1 MLVSMKEMLEDAR
14 KNHYAI
20 PAFDVSNYEM
30 MRAVLEACE
39 EEKSPALLMGLGVD
53 LTGKGMDLLSSM
65 VKEASNF
72 FNIPVC
78 FHLDHATDFE
88 LIKRAIDAGF
98 SSVMYDGS
106 VLDFENNAKNTL
118 KVTEYAHKY
127 GITVEAELGHVG
139 NASVGSIS
147 ETGSNT
153 DPGESLTVPDEVK
166 KFVEITDVDALA
178 VAIGTSHG
186 VYKKTPELRIDRL
199 DEIVA
204 LCDRPLVLHGGSG
217 TPDDQMQ
224 NAIHHGITKINIYS
238 DVVGAL
244 NKGLKNKLNSVENP
258 STWPFIVYEDAMA
271 MMKEVVKDK
280 IRKFGNAGRI

>member
-1 MLVSMKEMLEDAR
+1 MLVTMKEMLADAK

-30 MRAVLEACE
+30 MKAVLETCE
-39 EEKSPALLMGLGVD
+39 EEKSPALLMTLGVD
-53 LTGKGMDLLSSM
+53 TEGRNLQLISSM
-65 VKEASNF
+65 IKGASDYF
-72 FNIPVC
+72 KVPVC
-78 FHLDHATDFE
+78 LHMDHATDIDF
-88 LIKRAIDAGF
+88 IKYGCDNGY

-106 VLDFENNAKNTL
+106 VLSFDENAKNTAI
-118 KVTEYAHKY
+118 VTEYAHKK

-147 ETGSNT
+147 ETGTDT
-153 DPGESLTVPDEVK
+153 DPGESLTVPEEVA

-186 VYKKTPELRIDRL
+186 VYQKTPELRIDRL
-199 DEIVA
+199 DEITAV
-204 LCDRPLVLHGGSG
+204 CSRPLVLHGGSG

-238 DVVGAL
+238 DVLFAL
-244 NKGLKNKLNSVENP
+244 NQGLKGTLNTITNP
-258 STWPFIVYEDAMA
+258 STWPFLVYEDAMK
-271 MMKEVVKDK
+271 MMKDV
-280 IRKFGNAGRI
+280 IREKLRTFGSAGRI

>member
-1 MLVSMKEMLEDAR
+1 MLADAR
-14 KNHYAI
+14 KNHYAL

-30 MRAVLEACE
+30 MKAVLDACE
-39 EEKSPALLMGLGVD
+39 EEGSPALLMGLGVD
-53 LTGKGMDLLSSM
+53 LGGRAMDLMASM
-65 VKEASNF
+65 VASASKF
-72 FNIPVC
+72 YSIPVC

-106 VLDFENNAKNTL
+106 VLDFENNAKNTAE
-118 KVTEYAHKY
+118 VTKYAHER
-127 GITVEAELGHVG
+127 GVTVEAELGHVG

-147 ETGSNT
+147 EAGTDT
-153 DPGESLTVPDEVK
+153 DPGETLTVPEEVA

-186 VYKKTPELRIDRL
+186 VYQKTPELRIDRL
-199 DEIVA
+199 DEIMAV
-204 LCDRPLVLHGGSG
+204 CDRPLVLHGGSG

-244 NKGLKNKLNSVENP
+244 NKGLKDKLNNIDNP
-258 STWPFIVYEDAMA
+258 STWPFLVFEDARV
-271 MMKEVVKDK
+271 MMKDVVKNK
-280 IRKFGNAGRI
+280 LRTFGSAGRI

>member
-1 MLVSMKEMLEDAR
+1 MLVTMKEMLADAR

-30 MRAVLEACE
+30 MKAVLEACE

-53 LTGKGMDLLSSM
+53 LEGKGLPLITSM
-65 VKEASNF
+65 VKEASRF
-72 FNIPVC
+72 FSIPVC

-88 LIKRAIDAGF
+88 LIKQAIDAGF

-106 VLDFENNAKNTL
+106 VLDFDNNAKNPAQ
-118 KVTEYAHKY
+118 VTNYAHAH
-127 GITVEAELGHVG
+127 GVTVEAELGHVG

-147 ETGSNT
+147 ETGADT
-153 DPGESLTVPDEVK
+153 DPGESLTVPEEVA

-199 DEIVA
+199 DEITAV
-204 LCDRPLVLHGGSG
+204 CDRPLVLHGGSG

-224 NAIHHGITKINIYS
+224 NAILHGITKINIYS
-238 DVVGAL
+238 DVVGAM
-244 NKGLKNKLNSVENP
+244 NKGLKDTLNRVENP
-258 STWPFIVYEDAMA
+258 STWPFIVWEDARA

-280 IRKFGNAGRI
+280 LRKFGSAGRI

>member
-1 MLVSMKEMLEDAR
+1 MLVTMKEMLADAR

-30 MRAVLEACE
+30 MKAVLEACE

-53 LTGKGMDLLSSM
+53 LEGKGMPLITSM
-65 VKEASNF
+65 VKEASRF
-72 FNIPVC
+72 FSIPVC

-88 LIKRAIDAGF
+88 LIKQAIDAGF

-106 VLDFENNAKNTL
+106 VLDFDNNAKNTAQ
-118 KVTEYAHKY
+118 VTNYAHAH
-127 GITVEAELGHVG
+127 GVTVEAELGHVG

-147 ETGSNT
+147 ETGADT
-153 DPGESLTVPDEVK
+153 DPGESLTVPEEVA

-199 DEIVA
+199 DEITAV
-204 LCDRPLVLHGGSG
+204 CDRPLVLHGGSG

-224 NAIHHGITKINIYS
+224 NAILHGITKINIYS
-238 DVVGAL
+238 DVVGAM
-244 NKGLKNKLNSVENP
+244 NKGLKDTLNRVENP
-258 STWPFIVYEDAMA
+258 STWPFIVWEDARA

-280 IRKFGNAGRI
+280 LRKFGSAGRI